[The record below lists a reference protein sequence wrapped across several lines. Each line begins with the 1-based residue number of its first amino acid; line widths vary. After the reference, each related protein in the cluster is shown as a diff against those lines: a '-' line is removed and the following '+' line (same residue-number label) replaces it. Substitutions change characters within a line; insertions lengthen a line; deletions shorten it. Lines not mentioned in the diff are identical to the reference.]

1 MNVELK
7 GTIKVIYAENQV
19 NETFKKRELVITTEE
34 DTQYPQDIIVQ
45 AINNKVDLLNEL
57 KEGFKVQAKCNLK
70 GKASADGKYFNQLT
84 LWEIANIGKRA
95 ND

>member
-1 MNVELK
+1 MNVDLK
-7 GTIKVIYAENQV
+7 GTIKVIYAEKQV
-19 NETFKKRELVITTEE
+19 TETLKKRELVITIEE

-45 AINNKVDLLNEL
+45 AINNKVDLLNDF

-70 GKASADGKYFNQLT
+70 GKATTDGKYFNQMT
-84 LWEIANIGKRA
+84 LWEITNVGKRA